1 MSIIRSIA
9 VSVFAVALWS
19 GVAVYGGLS
28 GWWLTPIAKPGDT
41 EQFYDSMLDLIDE
54 GNKEDI
60 AMVLIEDGEVVKQH
74 FAGVDGQINADTLF
88 PTASLSKW
96 ITAYSVMILVED
108 QLLNLDAPISQYLT
122 RWQLPESEFDNERVT
137 IRQLL
142 SHTSGLGDGL
152 GFGDFQANETM
163 PGLVDSLNNPR
174 SRNGVDGE
182 KVEIKLTSEPGSNW
196 AYSGGGYLIMQLII
210 EEVSQQ
216 RYSEFVSE
224 RVFKPLTITRSN
236 FAFLGD
242 HTNRTE
248 FYDNNLS
255 KTPIVNYQASGATG
269 LSSTANDLTQ
279 FVRANTSKKAK
290 NIVLSGESVRLM
302 QQATGRELGADIWG
316 LGVMLYA
323 PTDSNNYVYGHD
335 GGNEPAINSTVRI
348 NPNSGDALIVLVSGN
363 STLASAIG
371 YHWVLWQ
378 TGKPDFLSFKLAIGS
393 AVMPILFGSAVII
406 LLIIIVGFSRRRKGL
421 T

>member
-1 MSIIRSIA
+1 MSIIRSVIIL
-9 VSVFAVALWS
+9 VFALALWS

-28 GWWLTPIAKPGDT
+28 GWWLTSVAKPGDT

-54 GNKEDI
+54 GNEEDI
-60 AMVLIEDGEVVKQH
+60 AMVLIEDSEVAKQH
-74 FAGVDGQINADTLF
+74 FAGVDSQINADTLF

-96 ITAYSVMILVED
+96 FTAYSVMILVED
-108 QLLNLDAPISQYLT
+108 QLLDLDAPISQYLT
-122 RWQLPESEFDNERVT
+122 RWQLPESEFDNEPVT

-152 GFGDFQANETM
+152 GFGDFQANETL
-163 PGLVDSLNNPR
+163 PSLVDSLNNPR
-174 SRNGVDGE
+174 SSNGVDGE
-182 KVEIKLTSEPGSNW
+182 KVEIKLTTEPGSNW

-236 FAFLGD
+236 FAYLGD
-242 HTNRTE
+242 YTNRTE
-248 FYDNNLS
+248 FYDNDSN
-255 KTPIVNYQASGATG
+255 KTPLLKYQASGATG

-279 FVRANTSKKAK
+279 FVRANTSKMVK
-290 NIVLSGESVRLM
+290 NSVLSDESVKLM
-302 QQATGRELGADIWG
+302 QQPTGRELGADIWG

-323 PTDSNNYVYGHD
+323 PTDNNNYVYGHD

-363 STLASAIG
+363 STLASTIG

-378 TGKPDFLSFKLAIGS
+378 TGKPDFLSFELAIGS
-393 AVMPILFGSAVII
+393 AVKPIILGSVVII
-406 LLIIIVGFSRRRKGL
+406 LIIIISGLSRRRKKR